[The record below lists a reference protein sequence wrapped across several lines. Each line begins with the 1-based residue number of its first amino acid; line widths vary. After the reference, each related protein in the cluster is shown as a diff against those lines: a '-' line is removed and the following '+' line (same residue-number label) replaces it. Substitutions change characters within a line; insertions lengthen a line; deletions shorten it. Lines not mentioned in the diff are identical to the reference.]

1 VQGWLEEKLDS
12 ARVRT
17 VPRIISALTD
27 RSRRYALERFPRF
40 KVRLTGLYSRAQF
53 LLTVSLVALL
63 LTRGARIELTIGI
76 QLTDTADKTC
86 NIKLH

>member
-1 VQGWLEEKLDS
+1 MCGVGVDHLDGD
-12 ARVRT
+12 
-17 VPRIISALTD
+17 I
-27 RSRRYALERFPRF
+27 
-40 KVRLTGLYSRAQF
+40 YSRAQF